1 MARRKGGTLVTVS
14 TRSVTGLC
22 KPKPREDRS
31 KRPKKRGLI
40 PFFIPHLGCPQICSF
55 CNQHRIAREEAL
67 DSRTS
72 QELPSSLP
80 SAQDIK
86 ATIEEYI
93 GSGRADKFWEVA
105 FYGGSFSAIPRAWQ
119 EAVLAPAYEALQEGK
134 IDGIRCSTR
143 PDALA
148 LESID
153 FILEHGVTTVEIG
166 VQSMDDRILQMANR
180 GHTRQDVVD
189 AVGRLKEKG
198 MTIGL
203 QIMPGLA
210 GETWTSLVETAVA
223 IKDLQPNFVRIYPVL
238 VIENTDLAD
247 AYRAGDYQ
255 ALTLDQAVAYGA
267 FLKDYWEAA
276 GIEVIRTGLQAT
288 RELDQ
293 GRGLVAG
300 PYHPSFGEL
309 VENKRWRD
317 RIQSLMDDVLAHLL
331 VNKQNGL
338 GDPLQN
344 GLEEPLEIHVSY
356 PLTMT
361 SQIKGLKSANAVY
374 FESTYPN
381 FNWSWKGDDT
391 RVTIRVGKLIFVL

>member
-1 MARRKGGTLVTVS
+1 MKAS
-14 TRSVTGLC
+14 NRSVTGLY
-22 KPKPREDRS
+22 KRREDRPE
-31 KRPKKRGLI
+31 RPKKRGLI

-55 CNQHRIAREEAL
+55 CNQHRIAKEEAL

-80 SAQDIK
+80 SAQDVK
-86 ATIEEYI
+86 TTIEEYI
-93 GSGRADKFWEVA
+93 GSGRTDKYWEVA

-119 EAVLAPAYEALQEGK
+119 EAVLVPAYEVLLEGK

-148 LESID
+148 LEDID
-153 FILEHGVTTVEIG
+153 FLLEHGVTTVEIG

-203 QIMPGLA
+203 QIMPGLV

-223 IKDLQPNFVRIYPVL
+223 IKDLQPDFVRIYPVL

-276 GIEVIRTGLQAT
+276 DIEVIRTGLQAT

-338 GDPLQN
+338 GCPLQN

-381 FNWSWKGDDT
+381 FNWSWKGDGT

>member
-1 MARRKGGTLVTVS
+1 MKAS
-14 TRSVTGLC
+14 NRSVTGLY
-22 KPKPREDRS
+22 KSREDRPE
-31 KRPKKRGLI
+31 RPKKRGLI

-55 CNQHRIAREEAL
+55 CNQHRIAKEKAL

-80 SAQDIK
+80 SAQDVK

-93 GSGRADKFWEVA
+93 GSGRTDKYWEVA

-119 EAVLAPAYEALQEGK
+119 EAVLASAYEALLEGK

-148 LESID
+148 LEDID
-153 FILEHGVTTVEIG
+153 FLLEHGVTTVEIG
-166 VQSMDDRILQMANR
+166 VQSMNNQILQMANR
-180 GHTRQDVVD
+180 GHNRQDVID

-223 IKDLQPNFVRIYPVL
+223 IKDLQPDFVRIYPVL

-247 AYRAGDYQ
+247 AYRVGDYQ

-317 RIQSLMDDVLAHLL
+317 RIQSLMDDVLAHLV
-331 VNKQNGL
+331 VNQQNGL
-338 GDPLQN
+338 GYPLQN
-344 GLEEPLEIHVSY
+344 GLEDPLEIHVSY

-381 FNWSWKGDDT
+381 FNWSWKGDGT

>member
-1 MARRKGGTLVTVS
+1 MKAS
-14 TRSVTGLC
+14 NRSVTGLY
-22 KPKPREDRS
+22 KRREDRPE
-31 KRPKKRGLI
+31 RPKKRGLI

-55 CNQHRIAREEAL
+55 CNQHRIAKEKAL

-80 SAQDIK
+80 SAQDVK

-93 GSGRADKFWEVA
+93 GSGRTDKYWEVA

-119 EAVLAPAYEALQEGK
+119 EAVLAPAYEALLEGK

-148 LESID
+148 SEDVD
-153 FILEHGVTTVEIG
+153 FLLEHGVTTVEIG
-166 VQSMDDRILQMANR
+166 VQSMDNQILQMANR
-180 GHTRQDVVD
+180 GHNRQDVID

-223 IKDLQPNFVRIYPVL
+223 IKDLRPDFVRIYPVL

-276 GIEVIRTGLQAT
+276 DIEVIRTGLQAT

>member
-1 MARRKGGTLVTVS
+1 MKAS
-14 TRSVTGLC
+14 NRSVTGLY
-22 KPKPREDRS
+22 KRRENRPE
-31 KRPKKRGLI
+31 RPKKRGLI

-55 CNQHRIAREEAL
+55 CNQHRIAKEKAL

-80 SAQDIK
+80 SAQDVK

-93 GSGRADKFWEVA
+93 GSGRTDKYWEVA

-119 EAVLAPAYEALQEGK
+119 EAVLAPAYEALLEGK

-148 LESID
+148 LEDVD
-153 FILEHGVTTVEIG
+153 FLLEHGVTTVEIG
-166 VQSMDDRILQMANR
+166 VQSMDNQILQMANR
-180 GHTRQDVVD
+180 GHNRQDVID

-223 IKDLQPNFVRIYPVL
+223 IKDLRPDFVRIYPVL

-276 GIEVIRTGLQAT
+276 DIEVIRTGLQAT

>member
-1 MARRKGGTLVTVS
+1 MTVS

>member
-1 MARRKGGTLVTVS
+1 MKAS
-14 TRSVTGLC
+14 NRSVTGLY
-22 KPKPREDRS
+22 KRREDRPE
-31 KRPKKRGLI
+31 RPKKRGLI

-55 CNQHRIAREEAL
+55 CNQHRIAKEEAL

-72 QELPSSLP
+72 QELPRSLP
-80 SAQDIK
+80 SAQDVK
-86 ATIEEYI
+86 VTIEEYI
-93 GSGRADKFWEVA
+93 GSGRTDKFWEVA

-119 EAVLAPAYEALQEGK
+119 EAVLAPAYEALLEGK

-148 LESID
+148 LEDID
-153 FILEHGVTTVEIG
+153 FLLEHGVTTVEIG
-166 VQSMDDRILQMANR
+166 VQSMDNQILQRANR
-180 GHTRQDVVD
+180 GHNRQDVID

-223 IKDLQPNFVRIYPVL
+223 IKDLQPDFVRIYPVL

-255 ALTLDQAVAYGA
+255 ALTLGQAVAYGA

-276 GIEVIRTGLQAT
+276 DIEVIRTGLQAT

-331 VNKQNGL
+331 VNQQNGL
-338 GDPLQN
+338 GYPLQN

-374 FESTYPN
+374 FESKYPN
-381 FNWSWKGDDT
+381 FNWSWKGDGT

>member
-1 MARRKGGTLVTVS
+1 MARRKGGALVKAS
-14 TRSVTGLC
+14 NRSVTGLY
-22 KPKPREDRS
+22 KRRENRPE
-31 KRPKKRGLI
+31 RPKKRGLI

-55 CNQHRIAREEAL
+55 CNQHRIAKEKAL

-80 SAQDIK
+80 SAQDVK

-93 GSGRADKFWEVA
+93 GSGRTDKYWEVA

-119 EAVLAPAYEALQEGK
+119 EAVLAPAYDALVEGK

-148 LESID
+148 LEDVD
-153 FILEHGVTTVEIG
+153 FLLEHGVTTVEIG
-166 VQSMDDRILQMANR
+166 VQSMDNQILQMANR
-180 GHTRQDVVD
+180 GHNRQDVID

-223 IKDLQPNFVRIYPVL
+223 IKDLRPDFVRIYPVL

-276 GIEVIRTGLQAT
+276 DIEVIRTGLQAT

>member
-1 MARRKGGTLVTVS
+1 MARRKGGALVKAS
-14 TRSVTGLC
+14 NRSVTGLY
-22 KPKPREDRS
+22 KRRENRPE
-31 KRPKKRGLI
+31 RPKKRGLI

-55 CNQHRIAREEAL
+55 CNQHRIAKEKAL

-80 SAQDIK
+80 SAQDVK

-93 GSGRADKFWEVA
+93 GSGRTDKYWEVA

-119 EAVLAPAYEALQEGK
+119 EAVLAPAYEALLEGK

-148 LESID
+148 LEDVD
-153 FILEHGVTTVEIG
+153 FLLEHGVTTVEIG
-166 VQSMDDRILQMANR
+166 VQSMDNQILQMANR
-180 GHTRQDVVD
+180 GHNRQDVID

-223 IKDLQPNFVRIYPVL
+223 IKDLRPDFVRIYPVL

-276 GIEVIRTGLQAT
+276 DIEVIRTGLQAT

>member
-1 MARRKGGTLVTVS
+1 MKASKG
-14 TRSVTGLC
+14 SVTGLY
-22 KPKPREDRS
+22 KRREDRPE
-31 KRPKKRGLI
+31 RPKKRGLI

-55 CNQHRIAREEAL
+55 CNQHRIAKEKAL

-80 SAQDIK
+80 SAQDVK

-93 GSGRADKFWEVA
+93 GSGRTDKFWEVA

-119 EAVLAPAYEALQEGK
+119 EAVLASAYEALLEGK

-148 LESID
+148 LEDID
-153 FILEHGVTTVEIG
+153 FLLEHGVTTVEIG
-166 VQSMDDRILQMANR
+166 VQSMDNQILQMANR
-180 GHTRQDVVD
+180 GHNRQDVID
-189 AVGRLKEKG
+189 AVGRLKERG

-223 IKDLQPNFVRIYPVL
+223 IKDLQPDFVRIYPVL

-255 ALTLDQAVAYGA
+255 VLTLDQAVAYGA

-338 GDPLQN
+338 
-344 GLEEPLEIHVSY
+344 EKPLEIHVSY

-374 FESTYPN
+374 FESTYPD
-381 FNWSWKGDDT
+381 FNWSWKGDGT

>member
-1 MARRKGGTLVTVS
+1 MKASKE
-14 TRSVTGLC
+14 SVTGLY
-22 KPKPREDRS
+22 KRREDRPE
-31 KRPKKRGLI
+31 RPKKRGLI

-55 CNQHRIAREEAL
+55 CNQHRIAKEKAL
-67 DSRTS
+67 DSRAS

-80 SAQDIK
+80 SAQDVK

-93 GSGRADKFWEVA
+93 GWGRTDKFWEVA

-119 EAVLAPAYEALQEGK
+119 EAVLAPAYEALLDGK

-148 LESID
+148 LEDID
-153 FILEHGVTTVEIG
+153 FLLEHGVTTVEIG

-180 GHTRQDVVD
+180 GHNRQDVID

-223 IKDLQPNFVRIYPVL
+223 IKDLQPDFVRIYPVL

-267 FLKDYWEAA
+267 FLKDYWEAT

-338 GDPLQN
+338 
-344 GLEEPLEIHVSY
+344 EEPLEIHVSY
-356 PLTMT
+356 PLTMA

-381 FNWSWKGDDT
+381 FNWSWKGDGT